1 MKVKKNHMN
10 KQIFALKKAFQ
21 MKYKNQRCF
30 KKHDHDNYSGGNISN
45 AVFQNSL
52 RRTFV
57 L

>member
-1 MKVKKNHMN
+1 MKVKKNYMN